1 MAPPRNPHSRLLAIV
16 PVALVLI
23 AVMISTTAARATGP
37 TVDELGLSAE
47 ARRQL
52 SEHGF
57 VVVPGGS
64 GDFPETYAALA
75 ERDLPVFVTSDS
87 VLRVTDLLIDRIL
100 RTIEEVYLYDRL
112 QQLSRE
118 MVRLLE
124 DDYLRS
130 KDAMVKDAARHDLA
144 FFAVGLS
151 LLDAD
156 YFPPESVRGLV
167 ERELELIE
175 DADRVVIS
183 PIMGR
188 TPLDQVV
195 GPGEDYTRYVPTGH
209 YASDE
214 RLGRYYRALTWY
226 SRMAFALPERPVEDY
241 TLTVQALLV
250 VRALGREA
258 GEWFELWERINYP
271 LTFYYGG
278 AGDPTVADY
287 MELADEVFGREFERD
302 TAATESLLIV
312 FVDRVSEMAPAH
324 VQTHELRGMR
334 FLPRDFPPATNY
346 FGLLAGGEDRRLPTS
361 LDILSLLG
369 SSAARSLLDERD
381 VFDDSVYRR
390 THESIERELETMTY
404 GDWTR
409 DLYWGWL
416 HCLAELQRPP
426 SGRVPGFV
434 ASPLWGL
441 KELSTGSAAW
451 ASIRYQA
458 ADAALSRRSGRRP
471 VGAAGVPVLV
481 EPYPGLYSRLG
492 ELIENLRDRLWEH
505 YLLDDNIDGHMSE
518 LIDYLKLLEQ
528 ASKGIL
534 ADGTPPPEVAA
545 ALSDYARVLG
555 RLAGHEATRRPG
567 EDSCVLLS
575 DVAYEDLDTGRILQ
589 NAVGTPDII
598 YVVADLGDGDT
609 VFAGAVHSFFEK
621 ELSSREELETVG
633 WPSVLRS
640 CPVSRPY
647 WVSRFVAE

>member
-1 MAPPRNPHSRLLAIV
+1 MALLRNPHFRPPAIV
-16 PVALVLI
+16 PVVLVLV
-23 AVMISTTAARATGP
+23 AVMIFTTAVRAAGP
-37 TVDELGLSAE
+37 TVDELGLSSE

-64 GDFPETYAALA
+64 GDFPEAYAALA
-75 ERDLPVFVTSDS
+75 ERELPVFVTSDS

-118 MVRLLE
+118 MVRLLD

-130 KDAMVKDAARHDLA
+130 TDALVKEAARRDLA

-151 LLDAD
+151 LLDPD
-156 YFPPESVRGLV
+156 YFPPESARGLV

-175 DADRVVIS
+175 AANRVVSS

-226 SRMAFALPERPVEDY
+226 SRMAFALPERPIEDY

-250 VRALGREA
+250 IRALEREA

-287 MELADEVFGREFERD
+287 MELADEVFGREFEREL
-302 TAATESLLIV
+302 AASESLLAV
-312 FVDRVSEMAPAH
+312 FVDKVSDMAPAH

-334 FLPRDFPPATNY
+334 FLPRDFPPATDY
-346 FGLLAGGEDRRLPTS
+346 FGLLAGGEDRPLPTS
-361 LDILSLLG
+361 LDFMSLLG
-369 SSAARSLLDERD
+369 SSAARSLLDESD

-416 HCLAELQRPP
+416 HCLSVLQLPP
-426 SGRVPGFV
+426 SGTAPGFT
-434 ASPLWGL
+434 ASPIWGF

-458 ADAALSRRSGRRP
+458 ADAALSRRPRRSP
-471 VGAAGVPVLV
+471 AGTGVPVLV

-492 ELIENLRDRLWEH
+492 ELLENLRDRLWEH
-505 YLLDDNIDGHMSE
+505 YLLDDIIDDHMSE
-518 LIDYLKLLEQ
+518 MIGFLGLLEQ
-528 ASKGIL
+528 ASKGVL
-534 ADGTPPPEVAA
+534 AGGTPPPEVAG

-555 RLAGHEATRRPG
+555 RLAGDEATRRPG
-567 EDSCVLLS
+567 GYACVLVS

-598 YVVADLGDGDT
+598 YVVADMGEGET
-609 VFAGAVHSFFEK
+609 VYAGAVHSFFEM
-621 ELSSREELETVG
+621 ELSGRGELAAVG
-633 WPSVLRS
+633 WPTVLRT
-640 CPVSRPY
+640 CPVNRPY
-647 WVSRFVAE
+647 WVRRFVVE

>member
-1 MAPPRNPHSRLLAIV
+1 MIAP
-16 PVALVLI
+16 LVLVLA
-23 AVMISTTAARATGP
+23 AVIISATAGRATGP
-37 TVDELGLSAE
+37 TVDELGLSSE

-112 QQLSRE
+112 EQLSRE
-118 MVRLLE
+118 MVRLLD

-130 KDAMVKDAARHDLA
+130 TDALVKEAARRDLA

-151 LLDAD
+151 LLDPD
-156 YFPPESVRGLV
+156 YFPPEFARGLV

-175 DADRVVIS
+175 AANRVVSS
-183 PIMGR
+183 PIMGP

-195 GPGEDYTRYVPTGH
+195 GPGEDYTCYAPTGH
-209 YASDE
+209 YASSE
-214 RLGRYYRALTWY
+214 RLERYYRALTWY

-250 VRALGREA
+250 IRALEREA

-302 TAATESLLIV
+302 LAASESLLVV
-312 FVDRVSEMAPAH
+312 FVDRVSDMAPAH

-334 FLPRDFPPATNY
+334 FLPRDFPPATDY
-346 FGLLAGGEDRRLPTS
+346 FGLLAGGEDRPLPTS
-361 LDILSLLG
+361 LDFMSLLG
-369 SSAARSLLDERD
+369 SSAARSLLDESD

-416 HCLAELQRPP
+416 HCLSELQLPP
-426 SGRVPGFV
+426 SGKAPRFV
-434 ASPLWGL
+434 ASPAWGF

-458 ADAALSRRSGRRP
+458 ADAALSRRSHRSP
-471 VGAAGVPVLV
+471 AAAVDIPVLV

-492 ELIENLRDRLWEH
+492 ELLENLRDRLWEH
-505 YLLDDNIDGHMSE
+505 YLLDDSIDAHMSE
-518 LIDYLKLLEQ
+518 MIDFLKSLER
-528 ASKGIL
+528 ASEGIL
-534 ADGTPPPEVAA
+534 MDGTPPPDVAA

-555 RLAGHEATRRPG
+555 RLAGHEARRRPG
-567 EDSCVLLS
+567 EHACVLVS

-589 NAVGTPDII
+589 NAVGTPDVI
-598 YVVADLGDGDT
+598 YVVADLGEGET
-609 VFAGAVHSFFEK
+609 VYAGAVHSFFEK
-621 ELSSREELETVG
+621 ELADREELDAVG

-640 CPVSRPY
+640 CPVNRPY
-647 WVSRFVAE
+647 WVRRFVVE